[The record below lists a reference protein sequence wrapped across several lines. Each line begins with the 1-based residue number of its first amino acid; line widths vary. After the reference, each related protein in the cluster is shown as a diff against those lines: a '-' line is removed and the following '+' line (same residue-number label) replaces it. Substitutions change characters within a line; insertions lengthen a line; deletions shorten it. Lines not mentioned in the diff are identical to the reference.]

1 MDPSKSTQG
10 VGDASGSAASGTGYQ
25 YALVVGNDAPDRAWV
40 EGILMRGGLEV
51 AACTEAELLGMADVV
66 PPQIVILDDSSAREE
81 RMATFANLRAHPP
94 LAGIPIV
101 VLAYDAD
108 IDSFSAA
115 ITRGA
120 AAYLVKPVAA
130 EEVVA
135 VSHKISGWLSSA
147 DRTEKRRRLRR
158 PLLLRVD
165 VEVKARKLTL
175 VGQIV
180 DVSGTGCRIELDQA
194 LDKGEAVRIT
204 LYGLEGST
212 NLTLGGEVRWHRVAP
227 DGTHAIGAKFTGTAA
242 ILAGRMLGTVPGP

>member
-1 MDPSKSTQG
+1 VSNTS
-10 VGDASGSAASGTGYQ
+10 SGYQ
-25 YALVVGNDAPDRAWV
+25 YTLVVGNDTPDRAWV

-51 AACTEAELLGMADVV
+51 AACSEAELLGMPDIV
-66 PPQIVILDDSSAREE
+66 PPQLVILDDASAREE
-81 RMATFANLRAHPP
+81 RMASFANLRAHPP
-94 LAGIPIV
+94 LTGVPVV

-120 AAYLVKPVAA
+120 AAYLVKPVPA

-135 VSHKISGWLSSA
+135 VAHKVSGWLSSS

-165 VEVKARKLTL
+165 VEVRARKLT
-175 VGQIV
+175 VPGQIV
-180 DVSGTGCRIELDQA
+180 DVSGTGCRVELKEP
-194 LDKGEAVRIT
+194 LEKGEAVRIT

-212 NLTLGGEVRWHRVAP
+212 NLTLGGEVRWHRQAP
-227 DGTHAIGAKFTGTAA
+227 DGTHVIGAKFTGTAA
-242 ILAGRMLGTVPGP
+242 VLASRMLGTVPDRG

>member
-1 MDPSKSTQG
+1 VGETE
-10 VGDASGSAASGTGYQ
+10 GDAEATAYQ
-25 YALVVGNDAPDRAWV
+25 YTLVVGQDGPDRAWL

-51 AACTEAELLGMADVV
+51 AACTETELLNMPDVV
-66 PPQIVILDDSSAREE
+66 PPQLVLLDDSSAREE
-81 RMATFANLRAHPP
+81 RMTSFTRLRAHPP
-94 LAGIPIV
+94 LVGVPIV

-120 AAYLVKPVAA
+120 AAYLVKPVPA

-135 VSHKISGWLSSA
+135 VAHKISGWLNST

-165 VEVKARKLTL
+165 VEVRARDVTIP
-175 VGQIV
+175 GQIV
-180 DVSGTGCRIELDQA
+180 DVSGSGCRVEVAGPLE
-194 LDKGEAVRIT
+194 KGEDVRIT

-212 NLTLGGEVRWHRVAP
+212 DLTLASQVRWHRTAP
-227 DGTHAIGAKFTGTAA
+227 DGSHVIGAKFTGTAA
-242 ILAGRMLGTVPGP
+242 VLAGRMLGTIPERPE